1 MSEPAP
7 VSLPT
12 AMAAPLIAA
21 DYRRRF
27 ASAFQPQ
34 PWKYWSDML
43 ASAGLGWGFFGL
55 SLYAPV
61 GSVVY
66 LGCSVVAI
74 LALLRAVLFIH
85 ELAHL
90 KRRAIPG
97 FETVWLILVGLPLM
111 VPSIMYDP
119 HGDHHR
125 RATFGTPDD
134 PEYLPLAHAHPL
146 GLVWFVVQVSI
157 VPVLLAI
164 RWGLIGPLAACL
176 PPLRRFVI
184 RHASS
189 LVINPRYRRPLPSKQ
204 RRTRFAAQEAG
215 AGVLVWGVALGWY
228 LGWIPPAW
236 LLQWFLTGAGIL
248 AVNQVRTL
256 AAHRYTNQGLAVTT
270 VDQVLDSITL
280 RGRPLKVND
289 DDLLIKKR
297 SSFTLLTAAAAPVG
311 LRYHALHHFLPTVPY
326 HSLGALHRRL
336 EAELDRDSPYWQ
348 TYQSGI
354 VSAISALIRR
364 GLTEMTP
371 DQQLEKSRAAQ

>member
-7 VSLPT
+7 FSLPT
-12 AMAAPLIAA
+12 ATAAPLIAA

-27 ASAFQPQ
+27 ASAFRPQ

-43 ASAGLGWGFFGL
+43 APAGLGWGFFGL
-55 SLYAPV
+55 SLYAPF

-66 LGCSVVAI
+66 LGCSVIAI

-90 KRRAIPG
+90 KRRAVPG
-97 FETVWLILVGLPLM
+97 FETAWLILVGFPLM

-125 RATFGTPDD
+125 QATFSTPDD

-146 GLVWFVVQVSI
+146 GLVWFVVQVNI
-157 VPVLLAI
+157 IPVLLAA
-164 RWGLIGPLAACL
+164 RWGLIGLLVACL

-189 LVINPRYRRPLPSKQ
+189 LVINPRYRRALSSKQ
-204 RRTRFAAQEAG
+204 GRLRFAAQEAG
-215 AGVLVWGVALGWY
+215 AGAVCWCVALGCC

-236 LLQWFLTGAGIL
+236 LLQGFLTGAGIL
-248 AVNQVRTL
+248 VINQVRTL
-256 AAHRYTNQGLAVTT
+256 AAHRYTNQSRAVTT

-280 RGRPLKVND
+280 WGCSLKVND
-289 DDLLIKKR
+289 DLFLMR
-297 SSFTLLTAAAAPVG
+297 RSSSTLSSFTL
-311 LRYHALHHFLPTVPY
+311 
-326 HSLGALHRRL
+326 
-336 EAELDRDSPYWQ
+336 
-348 TYQSGI
+348 
-354 VSAISALIRR
+354 
-364 GLTEMTP
+364 
-371 DQQLEKSRAAQ
+371 

>member
-1 MSEPAP
+1 MSELAP
-7 VSLPT
+7 VSLPAVT
-12 AMAAPLIAA
+12 AVPLSAA

-55 SLYAPV
+55 SLYAPL
-61 GSVVY
+61 GSVAY
-66 LGCSVVAI
+66 LGCSGVAI

-90 KRRAIPG
+90 KRRAVPG
-97 FETVWLILVGLPLM
+97 FETAWLILVGLPLM
-111 VPSIMYDP
+111 VPSVMYDP

-125 RATFGTPDD
+125 QATFGTPDD

-146 GLVWFVVQVSI
+146 GLVRFVVQVSI
-157 VPVLLAI
+157 VPVLLAM

-176 PPLRRFVI
+176 PWLRRCVI

-189 LVINPRYRRPLPSKQ
+189 LVINPHYRRPLPSKQ
-204 RRTRFAAQEAG
+204 QRTRFATQEAG
-215 AGVLVWGVALGWY
+215 AGIVFWSVALGCY

-236 LLQWFLTGAGIL
+236 LLQWSLTGAGIL

-256 AAHRYTNQGLAVTT
+256 AAHRYVSQGRAVTT

-280 RGRPLKVND
+280 RSYSLNADLCLKR
-289 DDLLIKKR
+289 R
-297 SSFTLLTAAAAPVG
+297 SALFTVLTAAAAPVG

-326 HSLGALHRRL
+326 HSLGVLHRRL
-336 EAELDRDSPYWQ
+336 EVELGQDSPYRQ

-354 VSAISALIRR
+354 VSAISALVRR
-364 GLTEMTP
+364 GSPEMTP
-371 DQQLEKSRAAQ
+371 DQQGENRQAAQ